1 MDETTTPVRPQ
12 ITVFLPC
19 HALDDLP
26 DWLEEYEAD
35 AVLAAWTAAWHP
47 AVLAAAAG
55 LPDWA
60 SLDLPWTREGS
71 VVGLVPPGMAERFQA
86 GVSPPPEAGQEFLCE
101 HDSEQLLAALLAASG
116 AADSDGAALTEWQ
129 REQIDDF
136 RGLGLAV
143 LLSERL
149 ARRMRTETNLSTT
162 GFPEAVAAA
171 AENWSTGNEPVARER
186 LAEAFGC
193 LEAVRDHYYPVD
205 CWCLDL
211 VLLAESSLA
220 AIPAE
225 LDSPAPLAV
234 LADPETLGQVA
245 SQPPALRDRL
255 RERIDAGS
263 LAVVGSLSPTI
274 PLALVSPERL
284 EAEVTRG
291 RDAWEAAVGVQPTV
305 YAQQAGPIAPLLP
318 QVLSRLGYRGLLW
331 NSFDGR
337 SLPEPGMVRFQWEAA
352 QSQIDAAAP
361 KLLDARSTA
370 TILSL
375 PTTLGDAMDHD
386 HTVMVMFCH
395 HAGTASP
402 WFGLLR
408 RVASWSGVFGRF
420 VTPDSMLAETAE
432 AAAPVRFP
440 ADSFPLRLAPETPL
454 DSQTAVLA
462 AESRQLLSGR
472 DESARQ
478 LAGMNPQPE
487 AVVQPNTAA
496 EAMTTSQPVPRRAGW
511 WWPRRS
517 TVDPF
522 TLTTSGLQLRVHQG
536 TGGIV
541 SVRRDGTGRNL
552 LSQQLALRWPDTT
565 AGPAT
570 AWRPAEAA
578 YSSMVADGIDRQGQA
593 ISSHGRLLDA
603 AGRTLASFTQT
614 VSLLPETAAAI
625 LDLVV
630 EPTAAAA
637 ALPQTEGDSWSRY
650 LACRFAWNEN
660 DFCDVFRCLQ
670 TQLIA
675 TERQRFCSPW
685 LLVLASEGGG
695 LTRGSRGGKI
705 EAGTS
710 HLQLFCGELPWHVR
724 SSPHTLDTLLATD
737 LESGRRA
744 SPAAAAAGN
753 DSGEPRETPALS
765 AAGSM
770 GEDLSGY
777 FPRPVNCRLALGIDL
792 PAAADRAISWAARG
806 VLTPAGLLPGLP
818 TDVRVTSACRLTD
831 PAGLVGL
838 RLRLLESAGCSQQV
852 RLDWSHPIARA
863 HCRCLAEVEPEEATG
878 VAVVGTAVEY
888 ALARNEWVELE
899 IWFSNDHHA

>member
-26 DWLEEYEAD
+26 DWLEEHEAD

-47 AVLAAAAG
+47 AVLGAAAG

-101 HDSEQLLAALLAASG
+101 HDSEQLVAALLVASG
-116 AADSDGAALTEWQ
+116 AADSDRAALAEWQ

-149 ARRMRTETNLSTT
+149 ARRMRTETNLETT

-171 AENWSTGNEPVARER
+171 AKNWSAGNELVARER

-211 VLLAESSLA
+211 VLLAESSLT

-225 LDSPAPLAV
+225 LASPAPLAV

-245 SQPPALRDRL
+245 GLPPALRDRL

-263 LAVVGSLSPTI
+263 LAAIGSLSPTV

-291 RDAWEAAVGVQPTV
+291 RDAWEAAVGVQPTI

-318 QVLSRLGYRGLLW
+318 QVLARLGYRGLLW

-337 SLPEPGMVRFQWEAA
+337 SLPEPGMARFQWEAA
-352 QSQIDAAAP
+352 QSEIDAAAP

-408 RVASWSGVFGRF
+408 RLASWSGVFGRF
-420 VTPDSMLAETAE
+420 VTPDSLLAETAE
-432 AAAPVRFP
+432 AAGPVRFP

-454 DSQTAVLA
+454 DSQAAVLV
-462 AESRQLLSGR
+462 AESRQLMSGR

-478 LAGMNPQPE
+478 LAGLSPQPE
-487 AVVQPNTAA
+487 AVQTNPAA
-496 EAMTTSQPVPRRAGW
+496 EATATSQPVPRRAGW

-522 TLTTSGLQLRVHQG
+522 TLTTSGLQLRVHEG

-541 SVRRDGTGRNL
+541 SVRRSATGRNL

-570 AWRPAEAA
+570 AWRPAVAT

-603 AGRTLASFTQT
+603 AGLTLATFTQT
-614 VSLLPETAAAI
+614 ISLLPETAAASI
-625 LDLVV
+625 DLVI

-637 ALPQTEGDSWSRY
+637 ALPRTEGDSWSRY

-660 DFCDVFRCLQ
+660 DFCDVFRSLQ

-695 LTRGSRGGKI
+695 LTRGSRGGEI

-710 HLQLFCGELPWHVR
+710 HLQLFCGELPWHLR

-737 LESGRRA
+737 FKPGPSG
-744 SPAAAAAGN
+744 SPAATAGNEGGESRETSAVSAAA
-753 DSGEPRETPALS
+753 
-765 AAGSM
+765 SM
-770 GEDLSGY
+770 GEDHAGS
-777 FPRPVNCRLALGIDL
+777 FPRPVKCRLALGIDL

-806 VLTPAGLLPGLP
+806 VLAPAGRLPGLP
-818 TDVRVTSACRLTD
+818 ADVRLTSACRLAD

-838 RLRLLESAGCSQQV
+838 RLRLLESAGRSQQV
-852 RLDWSHPIARA
+852 RLDWSQPIARA
-863 HCRCLAEVEPEEATG
+863 QRHCLVEAAPGEADG

-888 ALARNEWVELE
+888 SLARNEWVELE